1 MGASGF
7 ELHGDV
13 GRLQGLSEVQ
23 TSYRGKFDGILGQ
36 IQSSV
41 STAKGQWSGAGL
53 DGFSAFNTS
62 TEGEFTDLQAAF
74 DKLAAATD
82 DSASNWQ
89 SAVTRITSRW
99 GQ

>member
-1 MGASGF
+1 MGASAY

-13 GRLQGLSEVQ
+13 GKLQNLAGVQ
-23 TSYRGKFDGILGQ
+23 TDYRSKFDGILGQ
-36 IQSSV
+36 FQSSV

-82 DSASNWQ
+82 NSASNWQ
-89 SAVTRITSRW
+89 SAITRITTRW
-99 GQ
+99 GA